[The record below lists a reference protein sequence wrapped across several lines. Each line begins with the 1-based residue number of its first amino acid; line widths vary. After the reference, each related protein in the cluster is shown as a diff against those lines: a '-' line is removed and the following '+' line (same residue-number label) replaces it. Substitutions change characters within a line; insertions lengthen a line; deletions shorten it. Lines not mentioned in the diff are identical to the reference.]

1 MEPQVSAKPNG
12 APPPTSG
19 EPAKNLFQKLAE
31 VVTAIDHVE
40 KGGMNTFQNYKYVK
54 AADIARAVRR
64 ELSARNIY
72 LVSDV
77 VEIRNYTIPAKEG
90 VMQAVD
96 VKMKFTFVDGDAP
109 RFDLVAESYAG
120 PTQMTLHAWGTGT
133 DKGDKAVYKAMTGAL
148 KYGLRNAF
156 LIPDE
161 SDPEADSSVDR
172 AVGSKEAAQAVG
184 KAKLA
189 DLKQKKAQQAPQPE
203 PEANSEKPILFSV
216 LIWKDSEDTA
226 NDVYEIS
233 GHTEVMQ
240 AHAELLL
247 VHGKKVVTGKGETR
261 KAVVQMHPEKLSDF
275 TFAFEARGGTIKAL
289 KPAEQK

>member
-19 EPAKNLFQKLAE
+19 EPVRNLFQKLAE

-40 KGGMNTFQNYKYVK
+40 KGGTNTFQNYKYVK

-96 VKMKFTFVDGDAP
+96 VKMKFTFVDGDVP
-109 RFDLVAESYAG
+109 RDLSYGGG

-184 KAKLA
+184 KAKVA
-189 DLKQKKAQQAPQPE
+189 AAKARAAQPPQPE
-203 PEANSEKPILFSV
+203 PEANTEKAVLFSV

-247 VHGKKVVTGKGETR
+247 MHGKKVVTGKGETR
-261 KAVVQMHPEKLSDF
+261 KAVVHMHPEKLSDF
-275 TFAFEARGGTIKAL
+275 IFAFEQRGGTVKAL
-289 KPAEQK
+289 KPNA

>member
-1 MEPQVSAKPNG
+1 MENQTVPQPKPNG
-12 APPPTSG
+12 APPPAVAT
-19 EPAKNLFQKLAE
+19 AKNLFQKLAE

-40 KGGMNTFQNYKYVK
+40 KMGENKFQNYKYVK
-54 AADIARAVRR
+54 AADIARAVRV
-64 ELSARNIY
+64 ELSKRNVY

-77 VEIRNYTIPAKEG
+77 VEMRNYTIPAKEG

-96 VKMKFTFVDGDAP
+96 VRMKFQFVDGDSVNG
-109 RFDLVAESYAG
+109 DSVL
-120 PTQMTLHAWGTGT
+120 LHAWGTGT

-184 KAKLA
+184 KAKVA
-189 DLKQKKAQQAPQPE
+189 ALKEKMAQRASHPE
-203 PEANSEKPILFSV
+203 PEANAEPQILFSV
-216 LIWKDSEDTA
+216 LVWKDLEDTA
-226 NDVYEIS
+226 KDVYEIS
-233 GHTEVMQ
+233 GHPEVMQ

-247 VHGKKVVTGKGETR
+247 IHGKKVVTGKGETR
-261 KAVVQMHPEKLSDF
+261 KAVVHMHPDRLSDF
-275 TFAFEARGGTIKAL
+275 IFAFEQRGGKVKAL
-289 KPAEQK
+289 KPA